1 MLPLWFELLNH
12 LHKIAVQLGKGKKL
26 STVWPTRTTAKVS
39 KKVSFTYKH
48 GLMLF
53 DKKNPKKPPGTSIK
67 MSEKLPK

>member
-1 MLPLWFELLNH
+1 MAYQNYS
-12 LHKIAVQLGKGKKL
+12 KG
-26 STVWPTRTTAKVS
+26 V

-67 MSEKLPK
+67 ISEKLPK